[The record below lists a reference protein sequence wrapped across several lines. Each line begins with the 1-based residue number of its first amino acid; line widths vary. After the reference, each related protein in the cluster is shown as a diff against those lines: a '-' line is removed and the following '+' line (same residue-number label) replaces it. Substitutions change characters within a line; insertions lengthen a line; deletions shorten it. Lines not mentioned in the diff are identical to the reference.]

1 MKGEGQQMNIL
12 IIIGMLLMMAEMV
25 VDRFFCEIPDKFA
38 IVIYVISV
46 ALIIGGMLQM
56 KG

>member
-1 MKGEGQQMNIL
+1 MNIL
-12 IIIGMLLMMAEMV
+12 IIIGMLLMVAELV

-38 IVIYVISV
+38 IVICVISV